1 MHPDFEHIQHPLRRA
16 SDIAPPPPPQPQQCS
31 CGKEVM
37 DSLQRIEGELRDMRH
52 GMGTIRTAFVRNDL
66 GQPDYEGHRQAH
78 LGMIKRAEEI
88 DKIKSA
94 STLKVVGIVVG
105 AVVLVFTSGLSAHLQ
120 KLVGG

>member
-1 MHPDFEHIQHPLRRA
+1 MHPDFEHSQHPLRRA
-16 SDIAPPPPPQPQQCS
+16 TDITPPPPPQCS

-37 DSLQRIEGELRDMRH
+37 EALQRIEGELRDMRH

-94 STLKVVGIVVG
+94 GTMKVVGIVLG
-105 AVVLVFTSGLSAHLQ
+105 AIVLVFMTGLGTHLQ